1 MQNKGAIRV
10 IAIVF
15 GLIFLYQLSFTAV
28 TKIVERKANK
38 AAVAQV
44 YPKNANGEAIPV
56 SESIQAAI
64 DETMQKRNMDA
75 EQAKNFLKDKL
86 ENSYLDSVSTAPV
99 YNLGFKKFTY
109 RDAKERE
116 INLGLDL
123 KGGMNV
129 TLEVSVKDIV
139 KALSGDS
146 QDPIFLEAME
156 LATKR
161 QEESKGDFVT
171 LFGQAFEEA
180 AQKQGNPNASLASI
194 FLYEFKDSNIDI
206 NSSNADVLKVLKSE
220 SDAAIDRS
228 YQILGTRIDRFGVAQ
243 PNIQKMEN
251 SGRILV
257 ELPGIKDPERVR
269 KLLQGTA
276 QLEFWETYNF
286 SEVQQYFAEAD
297 AKLAEVRNAKSAIAE
312 TEVTEEPAAEEGT
325 EVIAEEGAEVAE
337 AVEPADSTATG
348 DLLDELTENQTEEEV
363 VEENQTDE
371 EIAKAHPLLTKLQM
385 FNSNSARVGIA
396 MVKDTADVNQMLAE
410 ARAMNIFPRQ
420 LKLAWTKDA
429 QTYSGENGEGGEFLD
444 LVALKMSRDNKC
456 ALGGEVITD
465 ARQDYGQN
473 NQVEVT
479 IQMNPEGAKTWKR
492 LTGENIGRQIAI
504 VLDDLVYS
512 YPVVNGEIPNGRSS
526 ISGGG
531 MTIEEA
537 QDLANILKAGKLP
550 APARILEEQ
559 VVGPS
564 LGKEA
569 VQKGMWSMVFAFVL
583 VLVYMVFF
591 YKKAGLVADIAL
603 LVNVFFLFGV
613 LACLGSVLTLPG
625 IAGIV
630 LTLGMAVDS
639 NVIIFERIKEEIKA
653 GKGIKLAIADGY
665 KNAYS
670 AIIDGNVT
678 TLITGIIL
686 IILGTGPVHSFAVTL
701 CIGILTSLATS
712 IFVTRL
718 IFERMLAKE
727 KEISFST
734 NLTRNF
740 LQDKHYR
747 FIDIRKTSF
756 IICIVFL
763 LISLGSLGLRGLNLG
778 IDFKGGRNYVVQ
790 FDNPSIKVDQ
800 VREALAESKVTIDAN
815 AIHSALNM
823 AADKEVDAWSTPEVK
838 TYGTNGQVKITTKF
852 LINNDNTAVDSVIQ
866 VILYNNLKDLYQND
880 LTMTQFSSEDESVG
894 ILSTQKV
901 GATIASDVTR
911 KSIWAIVVA
920 LALMFVYIAIR
931 FKKWQYG
938 VASIMALTQDTIIV
952 LGMYS
957 LFYNVLPFTMEVDQ
971 SFIAAVLTVIGYS
984 INATVVI
991 FDRVRENVNLH
1002 PKNSWKENMTNAVNS
1017 TLTRSFNTSGSTL
1030 VVLLAIF
1037 IFGGDTIRGFI
1048 FAMLVGVLAGT
1059 FSSVFLSTPFAYVL
1073 MKGSKK
1079 DKQIAEEEG
1088 SKK

>member
-1 MQNKGAIRV
+1 MQNKGAIRT
-10 IAIVF
+10 IAIIF
-15 GLIFLYQLSFTAV
+15 ALIFLYQLSFTLV
-28 TKIVERKANK
+28 TKRVERKAEKYAEAEASKLANMNE
-38 AAVAQV
+38 AQ
-44 YPKNANGEAIPV
+44 YGLIKE
-56 SESIQAAI
+56 QK
-64 DETMQKRNMDA
+64 ETY
-75 EQAKNFLKDKL
+75 
-86 ENSYLDSVSTAPV
+86 YLDSISNVNV
-99 YNLGFKKFTY
+99 YNLLFKKYTY

-139 KALSGDS
+139 KALAGNS
-146 QDPIFLEAME
+146 QDPTFVKAME
-156 LATKR
+156 LATER
-161 QEESKGDFVT
+161 QEKSEGDFVT
-171 LFGQAFEEA
+171 LFGEAFEEVD
-180 AQKQGNPNASLASI
+180 PNARLASI
-194 FLYEFKDSNIDI
+194 FLYEFKDKGITV
-206 NSSNADVLKVLKSE
+206 NSTNNEVLKVLRSE
-220 SDAAIDRS
+220 SEGAINRS
-228 YQILGTRIDRFGVAQ
+228 YQILRTRIDRFGVAQ
-243 PNIQKMEN
+243 PNIQKLEN

-257 ELPGIKDPERVR
+257 ELPGIKDPKRVR

-286 SEVQQYFAEAD
+286 SELQQYFAEANN
-297 AKLAEVRNAKSAIAE
+297 KLAETRKAQKALNSNEAPATE
-312 TEVTEEPAAEEGT
+312 TEEVVATEEGEVTE
-325 EVIAEEGAEVAE
+325 
-337 AVEPADSTATG
+337 AVADSTEAN
-348 DLLDELTENQTEEEV
+348 LLDQLAENNETEALSEEE
-363 VEENQTDE
+363 EMNKFQENN
-371 EIAKAHPLLTKLQM
+371 PLFTYLQPSYYQNEAGQVM
-385 FNSNSARVGIA
+385 AGETARVGIA
-396 MVKDTADVNQMLAE
+396 QVKDTAAVNQMLAE
-410 ARAMNIFPRQ
+410 TRSLFPRN
-420 LKLAWTKDA
+420 LKFAWTVKPEIT
-429 QTYSGENGEGGEFLD
+429 QGEMQFLE

-465 ARQDYGQN
+465 ARQDYGQS

-479 IQMNPEGAKTWKR
+479 IQMNSEGAKAWKR
-492 LTGENIGRQIAI
+492 LTGENIGKQIAI
-504 VLDDLVYS
+504 VLDDYVYS

-531 MTIEEA
+531 MTIDEA

-569 VQKGMWSMVFAFVL
+569 VQKGMWSMVFAFIL

-591 YKKAGLVADIAL
+591 YNKSGIVADIAL

-639 NVIIFERIKEEIKA
+639 NVIIFERIKEEVKA
-653 GKGIKLAIADGY
+653 GKGLKLAIADGY

-712 IFVTRL
+712 IFISRL
-718 IFERMLAKE
+718 IFERMLSKD

-734 NLTRNF
+734 AWTRDF
-740 LQDKHYR
+740 LQDKHYD
-747 FIDIRKTSF
+747 FINMRKTSF
-756 IICIVFL
+756 IICICFL
-763 LISLGSLGLRGLNLG
+763 VVSLGSLGIRGLNLG

-790 FDNPSIKVDQ
+790 FDDPSIKVEQ
-800 VREALAESKVTIDAN
+800 VRDALTTANFDKN
-815 AIHSALNM
+815 AIHSALAM
-823 AADKEVDAWSTPEVK
+823 REDQEVDDWSAPEVK

-852 LINNDNTAVDSVIQ
+852 LINNDSPAVDSVIQ
-866 VILYNNLKDLYQND
+866 TILYDGLKGLYNNDLN
-880 LTMTQFSSEDESVG
+880 MTQFSSEDETVG

-911 KSIWAIVVA
+911 KSIWAIIVA

-938 VASIMALTQDTIIV
+938 VASIMALT
-952 LGMYS
+952 
-957 LFYNVLPFTMEVDQ
+957 
-971 SFIAAVLTVIGYS
+971 
-984 INATVVI
+984 
-991 FDRVRENVNLH
+991 
-1002 PKNSWKENMTNAVNS
+1002 
-1017 TLTRSFNTSGSTL
+1017 
-1030 VVLLAIF
+1030 
-1037 IFGGDTIRGFI
+1037 
-1048 FAMLVGVLAGT
+1048 
-1059 FSSVFLSTPFAYVL
+1059 
-1073 MKGSKK
+1073 
-1079 DKQIAEEEG
+1079 
-1088 SKK
+1088 

>member
-1 MQNKGAIRV
+1 MQNKGAIRT
-10 IAIVF
+10 IAIIF
-15 GLIFLYQLSFTAV
+15 ALIFIYQLSFTLV
-28 TKIVERKANK
+28 TKRVENK
-38 AAVAQV
+38 AAKYAEAEAT
-44 YPKNANGEAIPV
+44 KLANGD
-56 SESIQAAI
+56 ESQ
-64 DETMQKRNMDA
+64 
-75 EQAKNFLKDKL
+75 FSLLKDEK
-86 ENSYLDSVSTAPV
+86 ETYYLDSMSNVNV
-99 YNLGFKKFTY
+99 YNLLVKKYTY

-139 KALSGDS
+139 KALSGNS
-146 QDPIFLEAME
+146 QDPTFLKAMDI
-156 LATKR
+156 ATQR
-161 QEESKGDFVT
+161 QEKSEGDFVT

-180 AQKQGNPNASLASI
+180 DPNARLASI
-194 FLYEFKDSNIDI
+194 FLYEFKDKGITV
-206 NSSNADVLKVLKSE
+206 NSSNSDVLKVLKE
-220 SDAAIDRS
+220 ECDGAVDRS

-251 SGRILV
+251 TGRILV
-257 ELPGIKDPERVR
+257 ELPGIKDPKRVR

-286 SEVQQYFAEAD
+286 SEIQQYLMDANTKLAQTHKAMSALEETETVAEGAEAQEVDSTMIAEAD
-297 AKLAEVRNAKSAIAE
+297 TNAM
-312 TEVTEEPAAEEGT
+312 AAADTTADDDLLGQLNESTDE
-325 EVIAEEGAEVAE
+325 EVAE
-337 AVEPADSTATG
+337 EETDDQFA
-348 DLLDELTENQTEEEV
+348 EN
-363 VEENQTDE
+363 NPLF
-371 EIAKAHPLLTKLQM
+371 AKLMVMNGNT
-385 FNSNSARVGIA
+385 ARVGMA
-396 MVKDTADVNQMLAE
+396 QVKDTAAINQMLAE
-410 ARAMNIFPRQ
+410 TKNLFPRN
-420 LKLAWTKDA
+420 LKLAWTVKPESL
-429 QTYSGENGEGGEFLD
+429 SGNDGEKVEVLD

-465 ARQDYGQN
+465 ARQDYGQG

-479 IQMNPEGAKTWKR
+479 IQMNPEGAKAWKR
-492 LTGENIGRQIAI
+492 LTGENIGKQIAI
-504 VLDDLVYS
+504 VLDDYVYS

-569 VQKGMWSMVFAFVL
+569 VQKGMWSMVFAFIL
-583 VLVYMVFF
+583 VLVYMMFF
-591 YKKAGLVADIAL
+591 YKKAGFVADVAL

-653 GKGIKLAIADGY
+653 GKGVKTAIADGY

-701 CIGILTSLATS
+701 CIGILTSLFTS
-712 IFVTRL
+712 IFISRL
-718 IFERMLAKE
+718 IFDRMLNKE
-727 KEISFST
+727 REISFST
-734 NLTRNF
+734 AWTRNF
-740 LQDKHYR
+740 LQDKHYN
-747 FIDIRKTSF
+747 FIDLRKTSF
-756 IICIVFL
+756 IICGIFL
-763 LISLGSLGLRGLNLG
+763 VVSLASLGIRGLNLG
-778 IDFKGGRNYVVQ
+778 IDFQGGRNYVVQ
-790 FDNPSIKVDQ
+790 FDNPSIKVEQ
-800 VREALAESKVTIDAN
+800 VREALAESKVAIDAN
-815 AIHSALNM
+815 AIHSALEM
-823 AADKEVDAWSTPEVK
+823 REDQEVEGWSTPEVK

-852 LINNDNTAVDSVIQ
+852 LIKNDSPAVDSVIQ
-866 VILYNNLKDLYQND
+866 VILYENLMGLYNNNL
-880 LTMTQFSSEDESVG
+880 TMSQFSSEDETVG

-911 KSIWAIVVA
+911 KSIIAIIVA
-920 LALMFVYIAIR
+920 LALMFIYIAIR

-991 FDRVRENVNLH
+991 FDRIRENVSLH
-1002 PKNSWKENMTNAVNS
+1002 PKTSWRDNMNNAVNS

-1059 FSSVFLSTPFAYVL
+1059 FSSVFLSSPFAYVL
-1073 MKGSKK
+1073 MKGHKK
-1079 DKQIAEEEG
+1079 DKQIAEEDTT
-1088 SKK
+1088 KKK

>member
-10 IAIVF
+10 IAIIF
-15 GLIFLYQLSFTAV
+15 ALIFLYQLSFTLV
-28 TKIVERKANK
+28 TKRVEKKAEK
-38 AAVAQV
+38 YAEAEAT
-44 YPKNANGEAIPV
+44 KLSNGDGSQI
-56 SESIQAAI
+56 
-64 DETMQKRNMDA
+64 NL
-75 EQAKNFLKDKL
+75 LKDQK
-86 ENSYLDSVSTAPV
+86 ETYYLDSVSNVNV
-99 YNLGFKKFTY
+99 YNLGFKKYTY

-146 QDPIFLEAME
+146 QDPVFLQAME
-156 LATKR
+156 EATRK

-171 LFGQAFEEA
+171 LFGEAFEKA
-180 AQKQGNPNASLASI
+180 DPNASLASI
-194 FLYEFKDSNIDI
+194 FLYEFKDKGIDI
-206 NSSNADVLKVLKSE
+206 NSSNSDVLKVLKEE

-297 AKLAEVRNAKSAIAE
+297 AKLAEVRNAKE
-312 TEVTEEPAAEEGT
+312 GVDTPEVTEEPADSTATVAEEGT
-325 EVIAEEGAEVAE
+325 EVAET
-337 AVEPADSTATG
+337 VEPADSTATG
-348 DLLDELTENQTEEEV
+348 DLLNELTENKTEEEQV
-363 VEENQTDE
+363 VEDQTAE
-371 EIAKAHPLLTKLQM
+371 EIAKNHPLLAKLQM

-396 MVKDTADVNQMLAE
+396 MVKDTAAINQMLAE

-429 QTYSGENGEGGEFLD
+429 QTYNGENGEGGAFLD

-479 IQMNPEGAKTWKR
+479 IQMNQEGAKTWKR
-492 LTGENIGRQIAI
+492 LTSENIGKQIAI

-569 VQKGMWSMVFAFVL
+569 VQKGMWSMVFAFIL

-712 IFVTRL
+712 IFISRL
-718 IFERMLAKE
+718 IFERMLDKE
-727 KEISFST
+727 RNISFST
-734 NLTRNF
+734 KLTENF

-756 IICIVFL
+756 IICAIFL
-763 LISLGSLGLRGLNLG
+763 VVSLASLGIRGLNLG

-790 FDNPSIKVDQ
+790 FDDPSIKVED
-800 VREALAESKVTIDAN
+800 VREALAESKVNINAN
-815 AIHSALNM
+815 AIHSALAM
-823 AADKEVDAWSTPEVK
+823 REDQEVEAWSTPEVK
-838 TYGTNGQVKITTKF
+838 TYGTNGQVKVTTKF

-866 VILYNNLKDLYQND
+866 VILYNNLKDLYQNN
-880 LTMTQFSSEDESVG
+880 LSMSQFSSEDETVG

-911 KSIWAIVVA
+911 KSIWAIIVA

-957 LFYNVLPFTMEVDQ
+957 LFYNILPFTMEVDQ
-971 SFIAAVLTVIGYS
+971 SFIAAMLTVIGYS

-1002 PKNSWKENMTNAVNS
+1002 PKSSWKENMTNAVNS

-1048 FAMLVGVLAGT
+1048 FALLVGVLAGT

-1073 MKGSKK
+1073 MKGNKK
-1079 DKQIAEEEG
+1079 DKQIAEESE

>member
-1 MQNKGAIRV
+1 MQNKGAIKAL
-10 IAIVF
+10 AIIF
-15 GLIFLYQLSFTAV
+15 GLIFLYQLSFTLV
-28 TKIVERKANK
+28 TKRVEKKANK
-38 AAVAQV
+38 YAETEAN
-44 YPKNANGEAIPV
+44 KLANG
-56 SESIQAAI
+56 
-64 DETMQKRNMDA
+64 DEMQYNLI
-75 EQAKNFLKDKL
+75 KNQKETYF
-86 ENSYLDSVSTAPV
+86 LDSVSNVNV
-99 YNLGFKKFTY
+99 YNLLVKKYTY

-139 KALSGDS
+139 NALAGHS
-146 QDPIFLEAME
+146 QDPTFVQAMQ
-156 LATKR
+156 LATER
-161 QEESKGDFVT
+161 QEKSEGDFVT
-171 LFGQAFEEA
+171 LFGEAFEEVD
-180 AQKQGNPNASLASI
+180 PNARLASI
-194 FLYEFKDSNIDI
+194 FLYEFKDKGITV
-206 NSSNADVLKVLKSE
+206 NSSNNDVLKVLKSE
-220 SDAAIDRS
+220 CDGAISRS
-228 YQILGTRIDRFGVAQ
+228 YQILRTRIDRFGVAQ
-243 PNIQKMEN
+243 PNIQKLEN

-257 ELPGIKDPERVR
+257 ELPGIKDPKRVR

-286 SEVQQYFAEAD
+286 SEIQQYFAEAN
-297 AKLAEVRNAKSAIAE
+297 AKLAETRKAKNGLDNAE
-312 TEVTEEPAAEEGT
+312 TPVEATSTESEVTASEAIETPAET
-325 EVIAEEGAEVAE
+325 AE
-337 AVEPADSTATG
+337 AIEAVPADSAETSLA
-348 DLLDELTENQTEEEV
+348 DQLAENSQAEALSEEDELNQFQENNPLFTYLQPSYYQNEAGQV
-363 VEENQTDE
+363 VAGET
-371 EIAKAHPLLTKLQM
+371 
-385 FNSNSARVGIA
+385 ARVGIA
-396 MVKDTADVNQMLAE
+396 QVKDTAVINQMLAE
-410 ARAMNIFPRQ
+410 TKSIFPRN
-420 LKLAWTKDA
+420 LKFAWTVKPEIT
-429 QTYSGENGEGGEFLD
+429 QGEMQFLE

-465 ARQDYGQN
+465 ARQDYGQG

-479 IQMNPEGAKTWKR
+479 IQMNAEGAKAWKR
-492 LTGENIGRQIAI
+492 LTGENIGKQIAI
-504 VLDDLVYS
+504 VLDDYVYS
-512 YPVVNGEIPNGRSS
+512 YPVVNQEISGGRSQ

-569 VQKGMWSMVFAFVL
+569 VQKGMWSMVFAFIL

-591 YKKAGLVADIAL
+591 YNKAGFVADIAL

-639 NVIIFERIKEEIKA
+639 NVIIFERIKEEVKA
-653 GKGIKLAIADGY
+653 GKGIKLAISDGY

-686 IILGTGPVHSFAVTL
+686 IVLGTGPVHSFAVTL

-712 IFVTRL
+712 IFISRL
-718 IFERMLAKE
+718 IFERMLDKE
-727 KEISFST
+727 KEITFST

-740 LQDKHYR
+740 LQDMHFD
-747 FIDIRKTSF
+747 FIDMRKTSF
-756 IICIVFL
+756 IICICFL
-763 LISLGSLGLRGLNLG
+763 VISLGSLGIRRLNLG
-778 IDFKGGRNYVVQ
+778 IDFTGGRNYVVQ
-790 FDNPSIKVDQ
+790 FDNPNMKVEQ
-800 VREALAESKVTIDAN
+800 VREALSDVNIDKN
-815 AIHSALNM
+815 AIHSALEMRDNQ
-823 AADKEVDAWSTPEVK
+823 DVEDWSTPEVK

-852 LINNDNTAVDSVIQ
+852 LINNDNPSVDSVIQ
-866 VILYNNLKDLYQND
+866 VILYNGLKGLYTNN
-880 LTMTQFSSEDESVG
+880 LTMEQFSSEDETVG

-911 KSIWAIVVA
+911 KSIIAIIVA
-920 LALMFVYIAIR
+920 LALMFAYIAIR

-938 VASIMALTQDTIIV
+938 VASIMALTQDTLIV

-957 LFYNVLPFTMEVDQ
+957 LFYNILPFTMEVDQ

-1002 PKNSWKENMTNAVNS
+1002 PKASWKENMVNAVNS

-1059 FSSVFLSTPFAYVL
+1059 FSSVFLSTPFAYIM
-1073 MKGSKK
+1073 MKGDKK
-1079 DKQIAEEEG
+1079 DKEIDEANDT
-1088 SKK
+1088 KKKK

>member
-1 MQNKGAIRV
+1 MQNKGAIRT
-10 IAIVF
+10 IAIIF
-15 GLIFLYQLSFTAV
+15 SLIFLYQLSFTLV
-28 TKIVERKANK
+28 TKRVEKKAEK
-38 AAVAQV
+38 FAEAEAT
-44 YPKNANGEAIPV
+44 KLANGD
-56 SESIQAAI
+56 ESQFNLLR
-64 DETMQKRNMDA
+64 DQKETY
-75 EQAKNFLKDKL
+75 
-86 ENSYLDSVSTAPV
+86 YLDSVSNVNV
-99 YNLGFKKFTY
+99 YNLGVKKFTY

-146 QDPIFLEAME
+146 QDPTFLKAME

-171 LFGQAFEEA
+171 LFGEAFKEVD
-180 AQKQGNPNASLASI
+180 PNASLVSI
-194 FLYEFKDSNIDI
+194 FLYEFKDKGINI
-206 NSSNADVLKVLKSE
+206 NSSNDDVLKVLKSE
-220 SDAAIDRS
+220 SDGAIDRS

-286 SEVQQYFAEAD
+286 SEIQQFFTEAD
-297 AKLAEVRNAKSAIAE
+297 AKLAQTRKAQSNLEEE
-312 TEVTEEPAAEEGT
+312 TPATVADTIVEAG
-325 EVIAEEGAEVAE
+325 EVIAEEGTV
-337 AVEPADSTATG
+337 ADSTVSG
-348 DLLDELTENQTEEEV
+348 DLMDQLAENKSEEQVAEDESLDQMAQN
-363 VEENQTDE
+363 
-371 EIAKAHPLLTKLQM
+371 HPLFAKLQPI
-385 FNSNSARVGIA
+385 NGGSARVGIA
-396 MVKDTADVNQMLAE
+396 QVKDTAAINKMLAE
-410 ARAMNIFPRQ
+410 TKSIFPRQ
-420 LKLAWTKDA
+420 LKLAWTVKPE
-429 QTYSGENGEGGEFLD
+429 TFPGENGESIEVLD

-465 ARQDYGQN
+465 ARQDYGQG

-479 IQMNPEGAKTWKR
+479 IQMNPEGAKAWKR
-492 LTGENIGRQIAI
+492 LTGENVGKQIAI
-504 VLDDLVYS
+504 VLDDYVYS

-569 VQKGMWSMVFAFVL
+569 VQKGMWSMVFAFIL

-591 YKKAGLVADIAL
+591 YKKAGFVADIAL

-653 GKGIKLAIADGY
+653 GKGIRLAISDGY

-712 IFVTRL
+712 IFISRL
-718 IFERMLAKE
+718 IFERMLDKE
-727 KEISFST
+727 REISFST

-740 LQDKHYR
+740 LQDKHYD
-747 FIDIRKTSF
+747 FIGMRKTSF
-756 IICIVFL
+756 IICICFL
-763 LISLGSLGLRGLNLG
+763 VVSLGSLAIRGLNLG

-790 FDNPSIKVDQ
+790 FDDPSIKVEQ
-800 VREALAESKVTIDAN
+800 VRDALTTVNFDKN
-815 AIHSALNM
+815 AIHTALAM
-823 AADKEVDAWSTPEVK
+823 REDQEVDDWSAPEVK

-852 LINNDNTAVDSVIQ
+852 LINNDSPAVDSVIQ
-866 VILYNNLKDLYQND
+866 TILYDGLKGLYANNLS
-880 LTMTQFSSEDESVG
+880 MTQFSSEDETVG

-911 KSIWAIVVA
+911 KSIWAIIVA

-938 VASIMALTQDTIIV
+938 VASIMALTQDTLIV

-991 FDRVRENVNLH
+991 FDRIRENVGLH
-1002 PKNSWKENMTNAVNS
+1002 PKSSWKVNMNNAVNS

-1048 FAMLVGVLAGT
+1048 FALLVGVLAGT
-1059 FSSVFLSTPFAYVL
+1059 FSSVFLSSPFAYVL
-1073 MKGSKK
+1073 MKGNKK
-1079 DKQIAEEEG
+1079 DQEIEDNP
-1088 SKK
+1088 KKK

>member
-1 MQNKGAIRV
+1 MQNKGAIRT
-10 IAIVF
+10 IAIIF
-15 GLIFLYQLSFTAV
+15 ALIFLYQLSFTLV
-28 TKIVERKANK
+28 TKRVEKKAEK
-38 AAVAQV
+38 FAEAEAT
-44 YPKNANGEAIPV
+44 KLANGD
-56 SESIQAAI
+56 ESQFNLLR
-64 DETMQKRNMDA
+64 DQKETY
-75 EQAKNFLKDKL
+75 
-86 ENSYLDSVSTAPV
+86 YLDSVSNVNV
-99 YNLGFKKFTY
+99 YNLGVKKFTY

-146 QDPIFLEAME
+146 QDPTFLKAME

-171 LFGQAFEEA
+171 LFGEAFKEVD
-180 AQKQGNPNASLASI
+180 PNASLVSI
-194 FLYEFKDSNIDI
+194 FLYEFKDKGINI
-206 NSSNADVLKVLKSE
+206 NSSNDDVLKVLKSE
-220 SDAAIDRS
+220 SDGAIDRS

-286 SEVQQYFAEAD
+286 SEIQQFFTEAD
-297 AKLAEVRNAKSAIAE
+297 AKLAQTRKAQSNLEEE
-312 TEVTEEPAAEEGT
+312 TPATVADTIVEAG
-325 EVIAEEGAEVAE
+325 EVIAEEGSV
-337 AVEPADSTATG
+337 ADSTVSG
-348 DLLDELTENQTEEEV
+348 DLMDQLAENKSEEQAAEDESLDQMA
-363 VEENQTDE
+363 QD
-371 EIAKAHPLLTKLQM
+371 HPLFAKLQPI
-385 FNSNSARVGIA
+385 NGGSARVGIA
-396 MVKDTADVNQMLAE
+396 QVKDTAAINKMLAE
-410 ARAMNIFPRQ
+410 TKSIFPRQ
-420 LKLAWTKDA
+420 LKLAWTVKPE
-429 QTYSGENGEGGEFLD
+429 TFPGENGESIEVLD

-465 ARQDYGQN
+465 ARQDYGQG

-479 IQMNPEGAKTWKR
+479 IQMNPEGAKAWKR
-492 LTGENIGRQIAI
+492 LTGENVGKQIAI
-504 VLDDLVYS
+504 VLDDYVYS

-569 VQKGMWSMVFAFVL
+569 VQKGMWSMVFAFIL

-591 YKKAGLVADIAL
+591 YKKAGFVADIAL

-653 GKGIKLAIADGY
+653 GKGIRLAISDGY

-712 IFVTRL
+712 IFISRL
-718 IFERMLAKE
+718 IFERMLDKDR
-727 KEISFST
+727 EISFST

-740 LQDKHYR
+740 LQDKHYD
-747 FIDIRKTSF
+747 FIGMRKTSF
-756 IICIVFL
+756 IICICFL
-763 LISLGSLGLRGLNLG
+763 VVSLGSLAIRGLNLG

-790 FDNPSIKVDQ
+790 FDDPSIKVEQ
-800 VREALAESKVTIDAN
+800 VRDALTTVNFDKN
-815 AIHSALNM
+815 AIHTALAM
-823 AADKEVDAWSTPEVK
+823 REDQEVDDWSAPEVK

-852 LINNDNTAVDSVIQ
+852 LINNDSPAVDSVIQ
-866 VILYNNLKDLYQND
+866 TILYDGLKGLYTNNLS
-880 LTMTQFSSEDESVG
+880 MTQFSSEDETVG

-911 KSIWAIVVA
+911 KSIWAIIVA

-938 VASIMALTQDTIIV
+938 VASILALTQDTLIV

-991 FDRVRENVNLH
+991 FDRIRENVGLH
-1002 PKNSWKENMTNAVNS
+1002 PKSSWKMNMNNAVNS

-1048 FAMLVGVLAGT
+1048 FALLVGVLAGT
-1059 FSSVFLSTPFAYVL
+1059 FSSVFLSSPFAYVL
-1073 MKGSKK
+1073 MKGNKK
-1079 DKQIAEEEG
+1079 DQEIEDNP
-1088 SKK
+1088 KKK

>member
-1 MQNKGAIRV
+1 MQNKGAIRT
-10 IAIVF
+10 IAIIF
-15 GLIFLYQLSFTAV
+15 AIIFLYQLSFTLV
-28 TKIVERKANK
+28 TKRVERKAAK
-38 AAVAQV
+38 YAEAEAVKLAS
-44 YPKNANGEAIPV
+44 GD
-56 SESIQAAI
+56 ESQMNLIRNQK
-64 DETMQKRNMDA
+64 ETY
-75 EQAKNFLKDKL
+75 
-86 ENSYLDSVSTAPV
+86 YLDSISNVNV
-99 YNLGFKKFTY
+99 YNLLFKKYTY

-139 KALSGDS
+139 KALAGNS
-146 QDPIFLEAME
+146 QDPTFVRAME
-156 LATKR
+156 LATER
-161 QEESKGDFVT
+161 QEKSEGDFVT
-171 LFGQAFEEA
+171 LFGEAFEEVD
-180 AQKQGNPNASLASI
+180 PNARLASI
-194 FLYEFKDSNIDI
+194 FLYEFKDKGITV
-206 NSSNADVLKVLKSE
+206 NSSNSEVLKVLKSE
-220 SDAAIDRS
+220 SEGAINRS
-228 YQILGTRIDRFGVAQ
+228 YQILRTRIDRFGVAQ
-243 PNIQKMEN
+243 PNIQKMES

-257 ELPGIKDPERVR
+257 ELPGIKDPKRVR

-286 SEVQQYFAEAD
+286 SEIQQYFAEAN
-297 AKLAEVRNAKSAIAE
+297 AKLAETNKAKSALESNKATE
-312 TEVTEEPAAEEGT
+312 TEPTEVDPETAASEEG
-325 EVIAEEGAEVAE
+325 EVAE
-337 AVEPADSTATG
+337 AVVDSTSEAN
-348 DLLDELTENQTEEEV
+348 LLDQLTENSEETSLTEEEELNKFQENNPLFTYLQPSYYQNEAGQV
-363 VEENQTDE
+363 VAGET
-371 EIAKAHPLLTKLQM
+371 
-385 FNSNSARVGIA
+385 ARVGIA
-396 MVKDTADVNQMLAE
+396 QVKDTAVINKMLAE
-410 ARAMNIFPRQ
+410 TRSLFPRN
-420 LKLAWTKDA
+420 LKFAWTVKPEIT
-429 QTYSGENGEGGEFLD
+429 QGEMEFLE

-465 ARQDYGQN
+465 ARQDFGQG

-479 IQMNPEGAKTWKR
+479 IQMNSEGAKAWKR
-492 LTGENIGRQIAI
+492 LTGENIGKQIAI
-504 VLDDLVYS
+504 VLDDYVYS

-531 MTIEEA
+531 MSIEEA

-569 VQKGMWSMVFAFVL
+569 VQKGMWSMVFAFIL
-583 VLVYMVFF
+583 VLAYMVFF
-591 YKKAGLVADIAL
+591 YNKAGIVADIAL

-639 NVIIFERIKEEIKA
+639 NVIIFERIKEELKA
-653 GKGIKLAIADGY
+653 GKGIKLAIEDGY

-712 IFVTRL
+712 IFISRL
-718 IFERMLAKE
+718 IFERMLDKN

-734 NLTRNF
+734 KWTRNF
-740 LQDKHYR
+740 LQDKHFD
-747 FIDIRKTSF
+747 FIGMRKTSF
-756 IICIVFL
+756 IICICFL
-763 LISLGSLGLRGLNLG
+763 VISLGSLGIRRLNLG
-778 IDFKGGRNYVVQ
+778 IDFTGGRNYVVQ
-790 FDNPSIKVDQ
+790 FDNPNMKVEQ
-800 VREALAESKVTIDAN
+800 VRDALTGLDINKT
-815 AIHSALNM
+815 AIHSALEM
-823 AADKEVDAWSTPEVK
+823 RADQEVEDWSAPEVK

-852 LINNDNTAVDSVIQ
+852 LIKNDSPAVDSVIQ
-866 VILYNNLKDLYQND
+866 TILYDGLKGLYGNNL
-880 LTMTQFSSEDESVG
+880 TMEQFSSEDETVG

-911 KSIWAIVVA
+911 KSIIAIIVA

-938 VASIMALTQDTIIV
+938 VASIMALAQDTIIV

-957 LFYNVLPFTMEVDQ
+957 LFYNILPFTMEVDQ

-991 FDRVRENVNLH
+991 FDRIRENVNLH
-1002 PKNSWKENMTNAVNS
+1002 PKASWKENMVNAVNS

-1048 FAMLVGVLAGT
+1048 FALLVGVLAGT
-1059 FSSVFLSTPFAYVL
+1059 FSSVFLSSPFAYVL
-1073 MKGSKK
+1073 MKGDKK
-1079 DKQIAEEEG
+1079 DKAIEENT

>member
-1 MQNKGAIRV
+1 MQNKGAIRA
-10 IAIVF
+10 IAIIF
-15 GLIFLYQLSFTAV
+15 SLIFLYQLSFTVV
-28 TKIVERKANK
+28 TNIVEKRAAKYAAGK
-38 AAVAQV
+38 VESESAKETIGEYMEKYKMDEAVA
-44 YPKNANGEAIPV
+44 KA
-56 SESIQAAI
+56 S
-64 DETMQKRNMDA
+64 
-75 EQAKNFLKDKL
+75 LKDTL
-86 ENSYLDSVSTAPV
+86 ERNYLDSVSNLPV
-99 YNLGFKKFTY
+99 YNLLFKKYTY
-109 RDAKERE
+109 REAKERE

-123 KGGMNV
+123 RGGMNV
-129 TLEVSVKDIV
+129 TLEISVKDII
-139 KALSGDS
+139 KALSHDS
-146 QDPIFLEAME
+146 QDPTFLKAME
-156 LATKR
+156 LATQK
-161 QEESKGDFVT
+161 QQASKGDFVD
-171 LFGQAFEEA
+171 LFGEAFKETD
-180 AQKQGNPNASLASI
+180 PNASLANI
-194 FLYEFKDSNIDI
+194 FFMELKDKQIDGKNINI
-206 NSSNADVLKVLKSE
+206 NSSNEDVLKVLKEESE
-220 SDAAIDRS
+220 SAIDRS
-228 YQILGTRIDRFGVAQ
+228 YQILRTRIDRFGVAQ
-243 PNIQKMEN
+243 PNIQKLET

-257 ELPGIKDPERVR
+257 ELPGVKDPERVR
-269 KLLQGTA
+269 KLLQGAA
-276 QLEFWETYNF
+276 QLEFYETFNA
-286 SEVQQYFAEAD
+286 SEVYQRLVEAD
-297 AKLAEVRNAKSAIAE
+297 AKLATEKKLKKSGQETTPEVSKE
-312 TEVTEEPAAEEGT
+312 TEKAEET
-325 EVIAEEGAEVAE
+325 VNAE
-337 AVEPADSTATG
+337 ST
-348 DLLDELTENQTEEEV
+348 DELAENSDEVNEEANTDAESK
-363 VEENQTDE
+363 EELAENKEAENKEKEQLQEALSED
-371 EIAKAHPLLTKLQM
+371 HPLLSKLHV
-385 FNSNSARVGIA
+385 FNSGSACVGVASKTDMKAIS
-396 MVKDTADVNQMLAE
+396 QMLSE
-410 ARAMNIFPRQ
+410 VKSIFPQDLKFAWSVKPRQ
-420 LKLAWTKDA
+420 NEQENDSNIEVYELIALKLS
-429 QTYSGENGEGGEFLD
+429 QG
-444 LVALKMSRDNKC
+444 NKC
-456 ALGGEVITD
+456 ALSGEVIDD

-479 IQMNPEGAKTWKR
+479 IQMNATGANIWKK
-492 LTGENIGRQIAI
+492 LTSDNIGKQIAI

-550 APARILEEQ
+550 APATILEEQ
-559 VVGPS
+559 VVGPT
-564 LGKEA
+564 LGKES
-569 VQKGMWSMVFAFVL
+569 VQKGLWSMVFAFLL
-583 VLVYMVFF
+583 VLIYMVFF

-603 LVNVFFLFGV
+603 MVNVFFLFGV

-653 GKGIKLAIADGY
+653 GKGIKLAIQDGY

-712 IFVTRL
+712 IFITRL

-734 NLTRNF
+734 NMTRNF

-763 LISLGSLGLRGLNLG
+763 VISLGSLGIRRLNLG
-778 IDFKGGRNYVVQ
+778 IDFTGGRNYVVQ
-790 FDNPSIKVDQ
+790 FDNPNITVED
-800 VREALAESKVTIDAN
+800 VRNYLSNVNIDKAG
-815 AIHSALNM
+815 IHSALEM
-823 AADKEVDAWSTPEVK
+823 SDDQDVEDWSTPEVK

-852 LINNDNTAVDSVIQ
+852 LIDNDSPAVDSVIQ
-866 VILYNNLKDLYQND
+866 VILYNNLKSLYQED
-880 LTMTQFSSEDESVG
+880 MTMSKFSSEDETVG

-911 KSIWAIVVA
+911 KSIWAIIVA

-938 VASIMALTQDTIIV
+938 VASIMALAQDTIIV

-957 LFYNVLPFTMEVDQ
+957 LFYNILPFTMEVDQ

-991 FDRVRENVNLH
+991 FDRIRENVNLH
-1002 PKNSWKENMTNAVNS
+1002 PKSSWKENMTNAVNS

-1048 FAMLVGVLAGT
+1048 FALLVGVLAGT
-1059 FSSVFLSTPFAYVL
+1059 FSSVFLSSPFAYVL
-1073 MKGSKK
+1073 MKGHKK
-1079 DKQIAEEEG
+1079 DKEISEEKD
-1088 SKK
+1088 SKKK

>member
-1 MQNKGAIRV
+1 V
-10 IAIVF
+10 
-15 GLIFLYQLSFTAV
+15 V
-28 TKIVERKANK
+28 TKIVERKAEKN
-38 AAVAQV
+38 ALAQV
-44 YPKNANGEAIPV
+44 FPKDANGQDIAV
-56 SESIQAAI
+56 SESIQDAI
-64 DETMQKRNMDA
+64 AETMEKKSMDEA
-75 EQAKNFLKDKL
+75 QAKNYLKDRL
-86 ENSYLDSVSTAPV
+86 ENSYLDSMNNVNV
-99 YNLGFKKFTY
+99 YNLGFKKYTY
-109 RDAKERE
+109 RDAKEKE

-139 KALSGDS
+139 KALSHDS
-146 QDPIFLEAME
+146 QDPTFLQAME

-161 QEESKGDFVT
+161 QQASKGDFVT
-171 LFGQAFEEA
+171 LFGEA
-180 AQKQGNPNASLASI
+180 YKEIDPNAKLVSI
-194 FLYEFKDSNIDI
+194 FLLEFKDKKDINI
-206 NSSNADVLKVLKSE
+206 NSSNEDVLKVLREE

-243 PNIQKMEN
+243 PNIQKLEN

-286 SEVQQYFAEAD
+286 SEIQQAFVQAD
-297 AKLAEVRNAKSAIAE
+297 AKLAADRKARKNGEETPAVTEEEE
-312 TEVTEEPAAEEGT
+312 TEVTEATEEELAVAEE
-325 EVIAEEGAEVAE
+325 VE
-337 AVEPADSTATG
+337 AVADSTDV
-348 DLLDELTENQTEEEV
+348 DLIDQLAENQEEEV
-363 VEENQTDE
+363 EVTDE
-371 EIAKAHPLLTKLQM
+371 ELDANHPLFSKLQPV
-385 FNSNSARVGIA
+385 NTNSARVGIA
-396 MVKDTADVNQMLAE
+396 MVKDTAAINQMLAE
-410 ARAMNIFPRQ
+410 CKSLFPRQ
-420 LKLAWTKDA
+420 LKLAWTVKPE
-429 QTYSGENGEGGEFLD
+429 TYPGENGESIEVLD
-444 LVALKMSRDNKC
+444 LVALKMSRDNTC

-465 ARQDYGQN
+465 ARQDYGQG

-479 IQMNPEGAKTWKR
+479 IQMNPEGANKWKN
-492 LTGENIGRQIAI
+492 LTRDNVGKQIAI

-559 VVGPS
+559 VVGPT
-564 LGKEA
+564 LGKES
-569 VQKGMWSMVFAFVL
+569 VQKGMWSMVFAFLL

-591 YKKAGLVADIAL
+591 YKKAGFVADIAL

-653 GKGIKLAIADGY
+653 GKGIKLAIQDGY

-686 IILGTGPVHSFAVTL
+686 IVLGTGPVHSFAVTL
-701 CIGILTSLATS
+701 CIGILTSLFTS
-712 IFVTRL
+712 IFITRL
-718 IFERMLAKE
+718 IFERMLDKE
-727 KEISFST
+727 KEINFSS
-734 NLTRNF
+734 NFTRNF
-740 LQDKHYR
+740 LQDKHYD
-747 FIDIRKTSF
+747 FIGMRKTSF
-756 IICIVFL
+756 IICIIFL
-763 LISLGSLGLRGLNLG
+763 VISLGSLGIRRLNLG
-778 IDFKGGRNYVVQ
+778 IDFTGGRNYVVQ
-790 FDNPSIKVDQ
+790 FDDPSIKVEQ
-800 VREALAESKVTIDAN
+800 VRDVLSNVNINKAS
-815 AIHSALNM
+815 IHSALEMSND
-823 AADKEVDAWSTPEVK
+823 AEVEDWSTPEVK

-852 LINNDNTAVDSVIQ
+852 LIDNDNPAVDSIIQ
-866 VILYNNLKDLYQND
+866 VILYDNLKSLYKD
-880 LTMTQFSSEDESVG
+880 ELTMTKFSSEDETVG

-911 KSIWAIVVA
+911 KSIWAIIVA

-938 VASIMALTQDTIIV
+938 VASIMALAQDTIIV

-957 LFYNVLPFTMEVDQ
+957 LFYNILPFTMEVDQ

-991 FDRVRENVNLH
+991 FDRIRENVNLH
-1002 PKNSWKENMTNAVNS
+1002 PKSSWKENMVNAVNS

-1048 FAMLVGVLAGT
+1048 FALLVGVLAGT
-1059 FSSVFLSTPFAYVL
+1059 FSSVFLSSPFAYVL
-1073 MKGSKK
+1073 MKGSQK
-1079 DKQIAEEEG
+1079 DKQIAEENT
-1088 SKK
+1088 SKKK

>member
-1 MQNKGAIRV
+1 MQNKGAIRT
-10 IAIVF
+10 IAIIF
-15 GLIFLYQLSFTAV
+15 ALIFLYQLSFTLV
-28 TKIVERKANK
+28 TKRVEKKAEK
-38 AAVAQV
+38 FAEAEAT
-44 YPKNANGEAIPV
+44 KLANGN
-56 SESIQAAI
+56 ESQF
-64 DETMQKRNMDA
+64 NL
-75 EQAKNFLKDKL
+75 LKDEK
-86 ENSYLDSVSTAPV
+86 ETYFLDSVSNTNV
-99 YNLGFKKFTY
+99 YNLLFKKFTY

-146 QDPIFLEAME
+146 QDPTFLQAME

-171 LFGQAFEEA
+171 LFGQAYEEVD
-180 AQKQGNPNASLASI
+180 PNARLASI
-194 FLYEFKDSNIDI
+194 FLYEFKDKGITV
-206 NSSNADVLKVLKSE
+206 NSSNSDVLKVLKSE
-220 SDAAIDRS
+220 SDGAIDRS

-257 ELPGIKDPERVR
+257 ELPGIKDPKRVR

-276 QLEFWETYNF
+276 QLEFWETYNL
-286 SEVQQYFAEAD
+286 SEVQQFFIEAD
-297 AKLAEVRNAKSAIAE
+297 NKVAQTRKAKNSLGE
-312 TEVTEEPAAEEGT
+312 TKAEEPAMTENAEGE
-325 EVIAEEGAEVAE
+325 AVAE
-337 AVEPADSTATG
+337 ATDAVVADSAAQAG
-348 DLLDELTENQTEEEV
+348 DLLNELAESQTEEEV
-363 VEENQTDE
+363 AEPEDENQF
-371 EIAKAHPLLTKLQM
+371 AALHPLIYKLNM
-385 FNSNSARVGIA
+385 GGLYGSSARVGMA
-396 MVKDTADVNQMLAE
+396 QVKDTADINQMLAE
-410 ARAMNIFPRQ
+410 AKGIFPRN
-420 LKLAWTKDA
+420 LKLAWSVKPE
-429 QTYSGENGEGGEFLD
+429 TYDGQNGEKVEMLD

-465 ARQDYGQN
+465 ARQDYGQG

-479 IQMNPEGAKTWKR
+479 IQMNPEGAKAWKR
-492 LTGENIGRQIAI
+492 LTGENIGKQIAI
-504 VLDDLVYS
+504 VLDDYVYS
-512 YPVVNGEIPNGRSS
+512 FPVVNGEIPNGRSS

-569 VQKGMWSMVFAFVL
+569 VQKGMWSMVFAFIL

-591 YKKAGLVADIAL
+591 YKKAGTVADIAL

-653 GKGIKLAIADGY
+653 GKGIKLAIQDGY

-712 IFVTRL
+712 IFISRL
-718 IFERMLAKE
+718 IFERMLDKE
-727 KEISFST
+727 KEITFST

-740 LQDKHYR
+740 LQDKHYD
-747 FIDIRKTSF
+747 FIGIRKTSF
-756 IICIVFL
+756 IICICFMVV
-763 LISLGSLGLRGLNLG
+763 SLGSLAIRGLNLG

-790 FDNPSIKVDQ
+790 FDDPSMKVET
-800 VREALAESKVTIDAN
+800 VREALADVNINKN
-815 AIHSALNM
+815 AIHSALEM
-823 AADKEVDAWSTPEVK
+823 REDQEVEDWSTPEVK

-852 LINNDNTAVDSVIQ
+852 LINNDSPAVDSVIQ
-866 VILYNNLKDLYQND
+866 VILYDNLKGLYGNNL
-880 LTMTQFSSEDESVG
+880 TMNQFSSEDETVG

-911 KSIWAIVVA
+911 KSIIAIIVA
-920 LALMFVYIAIR
+920 LALMFCYIAIR

-938 VASIMALTQDTIIV
+938 VASIMALAQDTIIV

-991 FDRVRENVNLH
+991 FDRIRENVNLH
-1002 PKNSWKENMTNAVNS
+1002 PKATWKENMVNAVNS

-1048 FAMLVGVLAGT
+1048 FALLVGVLAGT
-1059 FSSVFLSTPFAYVL
+1059 FSSVFLSSPFAYVL
-1073 MKGSKK
+1073 MKGNKK
-1079 DKQIAEEEG
+1079 DKEITEESA
-1088 SKK
+1088 SKKK

>member
-1 MQNKGAIRV
+1 MQNKGAIRTL
-10 IAIVF
+10 AIIF
-15 GLIFLYQLSFTAV
+15 ALIFIYQLSFTLV
-28 TKIVERKANK
+28 TKRVEKKAVKYAEAEANK
-38 AAVAQV
+38 L
-44 YPKNANGEAIPV
+44 ANGDQSQYNVIKN
-56 SESIQAAI
+56 QK
-64 DETMQKRNMDA
+64 ETY
-75 EQAKNFLKDKL
+75 
-86 ENSYLDSVSTAPV
+86 YLDSISNVNV
-99 YNLGFKKFTY
+99 YNLLVKKYTY
-109 RDAKERE
+109 RDAKEKE

-139 KALSGDS
+139 NALSGNS
-146 QDPIFLEAME
+146 QDPTFVQAMQM
-156 LATKR
+156 ATER
-161 QEESKGDFVT
+161 QERSEGDFVT
-171 LFGQAFEEA
+171 LFGEAFEEID
-180 AQKQGNPNASLASI
+180 PNARLASI
-194 FLYEFKDSNIDI
+194 FLYEFKDKGITV
-206 NSSNADVLKVLKSE
+206 NSSNSEVLKVLKSE
-220 SDAAIDRS
+220 SEGAINRS
-228 YQILGTRIDRFGVAQ
+228 YQILRTRIDRFGVAQ
-243 PNIQKMEN
+243 PNIQKMEG

-257 ELPGIKDPERVR
+257 ELPGIKDPKRVR

-286 SEVQQYFAEAD
+286 SEIQQYFAEAN
-297 AKLAEVRNAKSAIAE
+297 AKLAETRKAKNALVENETETVEAE
-312 TEVTEEPAAEEGT
+312 TETTLTEEGEA
-325 EVIAEEGAEVAE
+325 AEVAE
-337 AVEPADSTATG
+337 TVTDSTEVSLA
-348 DLLDELTENQTEEEV
+348 DQLAENTEEEALTEEEEMNRFQENNPLFTYLQPSYYQNEAGQV
-363 VEENQTDE
+363 VAGET
-371 EIAKAHPLLTKLQM
+371 
-385 FNSNSARVGIA
+385 ARVGIA
-396 MVKDTADVNQMLAE
+396 QVKDTAVINQMLAE
-410 ARAMNIFPRQ
+410 TKNIFPRN
-420 LKLAWTKDA
+420 LKFAWTVKPEIT
-429 QTYSGENGEGGEFLD
+429 QGEMEFLE

-465 ARQDYGQN
+465 ARQDYGQRN
-473 NQVEVT
+473 DVEVT
-479 IQMNPEGAKTWKR
+479 IQMNSEGAKAWKR
-492 LTGENIGRQIAI
+492 LTGENIGKQIAI
-504 VLDDLVYS
+504 VLDDYVYS

-569 VQKGMWSMVFAFVL
+569 VQKGMWSMVIAFLL

-591 YKKAGLVADIAL
+591 YNKSGIVADIAL

-639 NVIIFERIKEEIKA
+639 NVIIFERIKEEVKA
-653 GKGIKLAIADGY
+653 GKGIKLAIEDGY

-712 IFVTRL
+712 IFISRL
-718 IFERMLAKE
+718 IFERMLSKE
-727 KEISFST
+727 REITFST
-734 NLTRNF
+734 NATRNF
-740 LQDKHYR
+740 LQGKAYD
-747 FIDIRKTSF
+747 FIGMRKTSF
-756 IICIVFL
+756 IICACFL
-763 LISLGSLGLRGLNLG
+763 VVSLGSLAIRGMNLG

-790 FDNPSIKVDQ
+790 FDDPNMKVET
-800 VREALAESKVTIDAN
+800 VREALANIDIDKN
-815 AIHSALNM
+815 AIHSALEM
-823 AADKEVDAWSTPEVK
+823 REDQEVEDWSTPEVK

-852 LINNDNTAVDSVIQ
+852 LIKNERPEVDSVIQ
-866 VILYNNLKDLYQND
+866 VILYDNLKGLYGTN
-880 LTMTQFSSEDESVG
+880 LTMSQFSSEDETVG

-911 KSIWAIVVA
+911 KSIIAIIVA

-938 VASIMALTQDTIIV
+938 VASIMALAQDTIIV

-991 FDRVRENVNLH
+991 FDRIRENVGLH
-1002 PKNSWKENMTNAVNS
+1002 PKNSWKTNMNSAVNS

-1048 FAMLVGVLAGT
+1048 FALLVGVLAGT
-1059 FSSVFLSTPFAYVL
+1059 FSSVFLSSPFAYVL
-1073 MKGSKK
+1073 MKGNKK
-1079 DKQIAEEEG
+1079 DQEIAET
-1088 SKK
+1088 SDTKKKK

>member
-1 MQNKGAIRV
+1 MQNKGAIRTL
-10 IAIVF
+10 AIVF
-15 GLIFLYQLSFTAV
+15 GLIFLYQLSFTIV
-28 TKIVERKANK
+28 TKRTERKAAKFAMNEASK
-38 AAVAQV
+38 LA
-44 YPKNANGEAIPV
+44 KEGE
-56 SESIQAAI
+56 SEYNLIKDQK
-64 DETMQKRNMDA
+64 ETY
-75 EQAKNFLKDKL
+75 
-86 ENSYLDSVSTAPV
+86 YLDSISNVNV
-99 YNLGFKKFTY
+99 YNLLVKKYTY

-139 KALSGDS
+139 NALSGNS
-146 QDPIFLEAME
+146 QDPIFVQAMQEA
-156 LATKR
+156 TIR
-161 QEESKGDFVT
+161 QEKSEGDFVT
-171 LFGQAFEEA
+171 LFGEAFE
-180 AQKQGNPNASLASI
+180 QIDPNARLASI
-194 FLYEFKDSNIDI
+194 FLYEFKDKGITV
-206 NSSNADVLKVLKSE
+206 NSSNSEVLKVLRAESE
-220 SDAAIDRS
+220 DAINRS
-228 YQILGTRIDRFGVAQ
+228 FQILRTRIDRFGVAQ
-243 PNIQKMEN
+243 PNIQKMEG

-257 ELPGIKDPERVR
+257 ELPGIKDPKRVR

-286 SEVQQYFAEAD
+286 SELYRYFDEANAEL
-297 AKLAEVRNAKSAIAE
+297 AKTRKAQKALEE
-312 TEVTEEPAAEEGT
+312 TGTVEETPAAVESE
-325 EVIAEEGAEVAE
+325 EVALSEE
-337 AVEPADSTATG
+337 ATETVADSTQANP
-348 DLLDELTENQTEEEV
+348 LDELAEATEETEEELS
-363 VEENQTDE
+363 EDEQLNQYQENN
-371 EIAKAHPLLTKLQM
+371 PLYAYLQPSYYQNGAGQ
-385 FNSNSARVGIA
+385 FVPGETARVGIA
-396 MVKDTADVNQMLAE
+396 QVKDTAVINKMLAE
-410 ARAMNIFPRQ
+410 VKEKNIFPRNM
-420 LKLAWTKDA
+420 KFAWTVKPEIT
-429 QTYSGENGEGGEFLD
+429 QGEAEYLE

-465 ARQDYGQN
+465 ARQDYGQG

-479 IQMNPEGAKTWKR
+479 IQMNSEGAKTWKR
-492 LTGENIGRQIAI
+492 LTGENKDRQIAI
-504 VLDDLVYS
+504 VLDDYVYS

-569 VQKGMWSMVFAFVL
+569 VQKGMWSMVFAFIL

-591 YKKAGLVADIAL
+591 YNKAGFVSDIAL

-639 NVIIFERIKEEIKA
+639 NVIIFERIKEEVKA
-653 GKGIKLAIADGY
+653 GKGLRLAISDGY

-678 TLITGIIL
+678 TLITGVIL
-686 IILGTGPVHSFAVTL
+686 IVLGTGPVHSFAVTL

-712 IFVTRL
+712 IFISRL
-718 IFERMLAKE
+718 IFERMLDKE
-727 KEISFST
+727 KEITFST
-734 NLTRNF
+734 NMTRNF
-740 LQDKHYR
+740 LQDKHYD
-747 FIDIRKTSF
+747 FIGIRKTSF
-756 IICIVFL
+756 IICICFL
-763 LISLGSLGLRGLNLG
+763 VVSLGSLGLRGLNLG

-790 FDNPSIKVDQ
+790 FDNPNMKVEQ
-800 VREALAESKVTIDAN
+800 VREALSNVNIDKASIHN
-815 AIHSALNM
+815 ALEM
-823 AADKEVDAWSTPEVK
+823 RADQEVEDWSTPEVK

-852 LINNDNTAVDSVIQ
+852 LIKNDSPAVDSVIQ
-866 VILYNNLKDLYQND
+866 VILYDGLKGLYTNSN
-880 LTMTQFSSEDESVG
+880 LTMSQFSSEDETVG

-911 KSIWAIVVA
+911 KSIIAIIVA
-920 LALMFVYIAIR
+920 LALMFCYIAIR

-938 VASIMALTQDTIIV
+938 VASIMALAQDTIIV

-957 LFYNVLPFTMEVDQ
+957 LFYNILPFTMEVDQ

-991 FDRVRENVNLH
+991 FDRVRENVSLH
-1002 PKNSWKENMTNAVNS
+1002 PKASWKENMVSAVNS

-1048 FAMLVGVLAGT
+1048 FALLVGVLAGT
-1059 FSSVFLSTPFAYVL
+1059 FSSVFLSSPFAYVL

-1079 DKQIAEEEG
+1079 DKAIEESNDG
-1088 SKK
+1088 KKKK

>member
-1 MQNKGAIRV
+1 MQNKGAIRT
-10 IAIVF
+10 IAIIF
-15 GLIFLYQLSFTAV
+15 ALIFLYQLSFTLV
-28 TKIVERKANK
+28 TKRVEKKAEK
-38 AAVAQV
+38 FAEAEAT
-44 YPKNANGEAIPV
+44 KLANGN
-56 SESIQAAI
+56 ESQF
-64 DETMQKRNMDA
+64 NL
-75 EQAKNFLKDKL
+75 LKDEK
-86 ENSYLDSVSTAPV
+86 ETYFLDSVSNTNV
-99 YNLGFKKFTY
+99 YNLLFKKFTY

-146 QDPIFLEAME
+146 QDPTFLQAME

-171 LFGQAFEEA
+171 LFGQAYEEVD
-180 AQKQGNPNASLASI
+180 PNARLASI
-194 FLYEFKDSNIDI
+194 FLYEFKDKGITV
-206 NSSNADVLKVLKSE
+206 NSSNSDVLKVLKSE
-220 SDAAIDRS
+220 SDGAIDRS

-257 ELPGIKDPERVR
+257 ELPGIKDPKRVR

-276 QLEFWETYNF
+276 QLEFWETYNL
-286 SEVQQYFAEAD
+286 SEVQQFFIEAD
-297 AKLAEVRNAKSAIAE
+297 NKVAQTRKAKNSLGE
-312 TEVTEEPAAEEGT
+312 TKTEEPVVTENVEG
-325 EVIAEEGAEVAE
+325 EAVAE
-337 AVEPADSTATG
+337 ATDAVVADSAAQAG
-348 DLLDELTENQTEEEV
+348 DLLNELAESQTEEEV
-363 VEENQTDE
+363 AEPEDENQF
-371 EIAKAHPLLTKLQM
+371 AALHPLIYKLNM
-385 FNSNSARVGIA
+385 GGLYGSSARVGMA
-396 MVKDTADVNQMLAE
+396 QVKDTADINQMLAE
-410 ARAMNIFPRQ
+410 AKGIFPRN
-420 LKLAWTKDA
+420 LKLAWSVKPE
-429 QTYSGENGEGGEFLD
+429 TYDGQNGEKVEMLD

-465 ARQDYGQN
+465 ARQDYGQG

-479 IQMNPEGAKTWKR
+479 IQMNPEGAKAWKR
-492 LTGENIGRQIAI
+492 LTGENIGKQIAI
-504 VLDDLVYS
+504 VLDDYVYS
-512 YPVVNGEIPNGRSS
+512 FPVVNGEIPNGRSS

-569 VQKGMWSMVFAFVL
+569 VQKGMWSMVFAFIL

-591 YKKAGLVADIAL
+591 YKKAGTVADIAL

-653 GKGIKLAIADGY
+653 GKGIKLAIQDGY

-712 IFVTRL
+712 IFISRL
-718 IFERMLAKE
+718 IFERMLDKE
-727 KEISFST
+727 KEITFST

-740 LQDKHYR
+740 LQDKHYD
-747 FIDIRKTSF
+747 FIGIRKTSF
-756 IICIVFL
+756 IICICFMVV
-763 LISLGSLGLRGLNLG
+763 SLGSLAIRGLNLG

-790 FDNPSIKVDQ
+790 FDDPSMKVET
-800 VREALAESKVTIDAN
+800 VREALADVNINKN
-815 AIHSALNM
+815 AIHSALEM
-823 AADKEVDAWSTPEVK
+823 REDQEVEDWSTPEVK

-852 LINNDNTAVDSVIQ
+852 LINNDSPAVDSVIQ
-866 VILYNNLKDLYQND
+866 VILYDNLKGLYGNNL
-880 LTMTQFSSEDESVG
+880 TMNQFSSEDETVG

-911 KSIWAIVVA
+911 KSIIAIIVA
-920 LALMFVYIAIR
+920 LALMFCYIAIR

-938 VASIMALTQDTIIV
+938 VASIMALAQDTIIV

-991 FDRVRENVNLH
+991 FDRIRENVNLH
-1002 PKNSWKENMTNAVNS
+1002 PKSSWKENMVNAVNS

-1048 FAMLVGVLAGT
+1048 FALLVGVLAGT
-1059 FSSVFLSTPFAYVL
+1059 FSSVFLSSPFAYAL
-1073 MKGSKK
+1073 MKGDKK
-1079 DKQIAEEEG
+1079 DKEIAQDNT
-1088 SKK
+1088 SKKK

>member
-1 MQNKGAIRV
+1 MQNKGAIRTL
-10 IAIVF
+10 AIIF
-15 GLIFLYQLSFTAV
+15 ALIFLYQLSFTLV
-28 TKIVERKANK
+28 TKRVERKAAKYAIAEANK
-38 AAVAQV
+38 L
-44 YPKNANGEAIPV
+44 ANGDQTQFNLV
-56 SESIQAAI
+56 KNQK
-64 DETMQKRNMDA
+64 ETY
-75 EQAKNFLKDKL
+75 
-86 ENSYLDSVSTAPV
+86 YLDSISNVNV
-99 YNLGFKKFTY
+99 YNLLVKKYTY
-109 RDAKERE
+109 RDAKEKE

-139 KALSGDS
+139 NALSGHS
-146 QDPIFLEAME
+146 QDPTFVQAME
-156 LATKR
+156 LATER
-161 QEESKGDFVT
+161 QEKSEGDFVT
-171 LFGQAFEEA
+171 LFGEAFEEVD
-180 AQKQGNPNASLASI
+180 PNARLASI
-194 FLYEFKDSNIDI
+194 FLYEFKDKGITV
-206 NSSNADVLKVLKSE
+206 NSSNSDVLKVLRSE
-220 SDAAIDRS
+220 SEDAINRS
-228 YQILGTRIDRFGVAQ
+228 YQILRTRIDRFGVAQ
-243 PNIQKMEN
+243 PNIQKMES

-257 ELPGIKDPERVR
+257 ELPGIKDPKRVR

-286 SEVQQYFAEAD
+286 SELQQYFAEANS
-297 AKLAEVRNAKSAIAE
+297 KLAETRKAQKALENEQTATEPETEVAE
-312 TEVTEEPAAEEGT
+312 TEGVNATEEG
-325 EVIAEEGAEVAE
+325 EVAE
-337 AVEPADSTATG
+337 AVADTTAETS
-348 DLLDELTENQTEEEV
+348 LEEQLAQNTEEENLTEEEEMNKFQENNPLFTYLQPSYYQNEAGQV
-363 VEENQTDE
+363 VAGET
-371 EIAKAHPLLTKLQM
+371 
-385 FNSNSARVGIA
+385 ARVGIA
-396 MVKDTADVNQMLAE
+396 QVKDTAVINQMLAE
-410 ARAMNIFPRQ
+410 TKSIFPRN
-420 LKLAWTKDA
+420 LKFAWTVKPEIT
-429 QTYSGENGEGGEFLD
+429 QGEMQFLE

-465 ARQDYGQN
+465 ARQDFGQG

-479 IQMNPEGAKTWKR
+479 IQMNAEGAKAWKR
-492 LTGENIGRQIAI
+492 LTGENIGKQIAI
-504 VLDDLVYS
+504 VLDDYVYS
-512 YPVVNGEIPNGRSS
+512 YPVVNQEIGGGRSQ

-531 MTIEEA
+531 MTVEEA

-569 VQKGMWSMVFAFVL
+569 VQKGMWSMVFAFIL
-583 VLVYMVFF
+583 VLAYMVFF
-591 YKKAGLVADIAL
+591 YNKAGVVADIAL

-639 NVIIFERIKEEIKA
+639 NVIIFERIKEEVKA
-653 GKGIKLAIADGY
+653 GKGLKLAIADGY

-712 IFVTRL
+712 IFISRL
-718 IFERMLAKE
+718 IFERMLSKDR
-727 KEISFST
+727 EISFST
-734 NLTRNF
+734 AWTRNF
-740 LQDKHYR
+740 LQDKHYD
-747 FIDIRKTSF
+747 FIDMRKTSF
-756 IICIVFL
+756 IICICFL
-763 LISLGSLGLRGLNLG
+763 VVSLGSLGIRGLNLG

-790 FDNPSIKVDQ
+790 FDNPSIKVEQ
-800 VREALAESKVTIDAN
+800 VREALSNVNYDKN
-815 AIHSALNM
+815 AIHSALEM
-823 AADKEVDAWSTPEVK
+823 REGQEVEDWSTPEVK

-852 LINNDNTAVDSVIQ
+852 LIKNDSPEVDSVIQ
-866 VILYNNLKDLYQND
+866 VILYDGLKGLYNNS
-880 LTMTQFSSEDESVG
+880 LTMTQFSSEDETVG

-911 KSIWAIVVA
+911 KSIIAIIVA
-920 LALMFVYIAIR
+920 LALMFCYIAIR

-938 VASIMALTQDTIIV
+938 VASIMALAQDTIIV

-957 LFYNVLPFTMEVDQ
+957 LFYNILPFTMEVDQ

-991 FDRVRENVNLH
+991 FDRIRENVNLH
-1002 PKNSWKENMTNAVNS
+1002 PKTSWKDNMNNAVNS

-1059 FSSVFLSTPFAYVL
+1059 FSSVFLSSPFAYVL
-1073 MKGSKK
+1073 MKGDNK
-1079 DKQIAEEEG
+1079 DKQITED
-1088 SKK
+1088 SKKK